1 MRTLT
6 PSATLILASCLALAA
21 CQCTNQVS
29 VRDRMMD
36 AGSDAGAS
44 GGGAGGS
51 GTAGGAGGGAAGGAG
66 GGAPSCTD
74 GDPCGDGGVCAGG
87 TCCASSLA
95 CGGACCG
102 AGTVCSFERCLPPG
116 AACRDSAECAMGEF
130 CDLAG
135 SRPGQSDGG
144 VCLAAPTPG
153 QCLPQPPACPPDAG
167 AAAGRRCIDPC
178 RFTRTAQTFRPTVK
192 YAWGDPTP
200 PYASDVMMAPIV
212 AQLTDDDC
220 DGRITAQDRPEIVVI
235 TFESGRYTEI
245 GVVHALTVRNGAL
258 VEVWSRPGVL
268 SAMSQLASGDL
279 DGLPGN
285 EVVGC
290 GTTGPVA
297 LRGVDGTVRWTATGN
312 ACSMISIADL
322 EGDGVV
328 EVITESQVFDG
339 RTGALRFALPV
350 GANTVP
356 ADVDG
361 DGVQDLVSA
370 ADVAL
375 LDGGFLAR
383 VQGPA
388 GFVAIGDLDK
398 NGRADIVSV
407 NSSTHTLAVWTWDP
421 SAPTKGTL
429 VRSGIDINHTL
440 SPSLCPAGSSGNIGG
455 GGPPTLGDF
464 NGDGYPD
471 VALAGGVG
479 YAVFDGRKLMDGVT
493 PADQTLLWIRQT
505 QDCSSAATGST
516 LFDFDGDGRV
526 EVVYGDE
533 VNLHVYDS
541 ATGNELF
548 TTCNTSGTLIEYPLV
563 ADIDNDG
570 QADLIVAANAY
581 AFTCPGAASTRISG
595 VRVFRS
601 MDDNWVVTR
610 RVWNQ
615 HAYSVTNIEED
626 GTVPR
631 RPARNWTV
639 SGLNNFRQNK
649 QPGLEF
655 AAADA
660 VVNVVGACLN
670 NGVSYRIT
678 VRNIGEATLPA
689 GVRVELI
696 ATPGGAPQ
704 VLASFTTTRSLGP
717 TQAETFSYST
727 MANVGAQPVVARL
740 DPGAVREC
748 RTDNNTSSPPTFG
761 CIN

>member
-1 MRTLT
+1 MRVFALT
-6 PSATLILASCLALAA
+6 WCLGLCA
-21 CQCTNQVS
+21 CQCANQVT
-29 VRDRMMD
+29 VRDRM
-36 AGSDAGAS
+36 SD
-44 GGGAGGS
+44 GGAGG
-51 GTAGGAGGGAAGGAG
+51 TASDAGGGAAGGGTAG
-66 GGAPSCTD
+66 GAAGGAAGGFVAMCSD

-87 TCCASSLA
+87 SCCASNLA
-95 CGGACCG
+95 CGSTCCG
-102 AGTVCSFERCLPPG
+102 SGAVCSFLRCVTPG
-116 AACRDSAECAMGEF
+116 APCRDTSECPATDF
-130 CDLAG
+130 CDLAA
-135 SRPGQSDGG
+135 SRPGTSDGG

-153 QCLPQPPACPPDAG
+153 QCIILPPSCPPDAG
-167 AAAGRRCIDPC
+167 TAAGRSCVEAC
-178 RFTRTAQTFRPTVK
+178 RFTRSAQTFRPVMK
-192 YAWGDPTP
+192 YAWGDPTA
-200 PYASDVMMAPIV
+200 PYDSDVMMAPIV
-212 AQLTDDDC
+212 AQLGDDDC
-220 DGRITAQDRPEIVVI
+220 DGRITAQDQPDIVVV
-235 TFESGRYTEI
+235 TFSNGAYTQV
-245 GVVHALTVRNGAL
+245 GTVRALTVKNGQL
-258 VEVWSRPGVL
+258 QQSWSTAGL
-268 SAMSQLASGDL
+268 IYASSQLAAGEV
-279 DGLPGN
+279 DGMPGA

-290 GTTGPVA
+290 GPAGPVA
-297 LRGVDGTVRWTATGN
+297 LKGTDGTVRWSAQGR
-312 ACSMISIADL
+312 ACTTLSLADL
-322 EGDGVV
+322 DGDGAV
-328 EVITESQVFDG
+328 EVITETQVFDG
-339 RTGALRFALPV
+339 RTGALELVLPF
-350 GANTVP
+350 GANTVA

-361 DGVQDLVSA
+361 DGVQDIVSA
-370 ADVAL
+370 ADIAT

-383 VQGPA
+383 VSGPA

-407 NSSTHTLAVWTWDP
+407 NSSTHTLALWTYDP
-421 SAPTKGTL
+421 AAPTKGTL
-429 VRSGIDINHTL
+429 VRIGIDINMTL
-440 SPSLCPAGSSGNIGG
+440 SPTLCPAGSSGNIGG
-455 GGPPTLGDF
+455 GGPPTIGDF
-464 NGDGYPD
+464 NGDGFPD

-493 PADQTLLWIRQT
+493 PVAQTLLWIRQT

-563 ADIDNDG
+563 ADVDNDG
-570 QADLIVAANAY
+570 QADLIVVSNAY
-581 AFTCPGAASTRISG
+581 AFACPNEPTRRFSG

-639 SGLNNFRQNK
+639 PGLNNFRQNK

-660 VVNVVGACLN
+660 IVSVTGACVN
-670 NGVSYRIT
+670 DGVSYRIT

-689 GVRVELI
+689 GVRVELVVD
-696 ATPGGAPQ
+696 PMGVPQ
-704 VLASFTTTRSLGP
+704 TLVSFTTSRSLGP
-717 TQAETFSYST
+717 TQAETFAYST
-727 MANVGAQPVVARL
+727 TLNFGAQPVIARVL
-740 DPGAVREC
+740 PGAVREC
-748 RTDNNTSSPPTFG
+748 RIDNNTSSPPTVG